1 MVFGISEL
9 ENNEPV
15 ESKVFDL
22 LERLEENSK
31 IRSCSRIGQQKSGT
45 TRPIR
50 IRVQNPAIVHQI
62 LQKAGK
68 LKDIDGYKTI
78 NLSPDRT
85 LEERNTRRELVN
97 QLKKKR
103 TSDPDNHYQI
113 RNGQIL
119 CSS

>member
-15 ESKVFDL
+15 EFKFFDL
-22 LERLEENSK
+22 LERLEENPK
-31 IRSCSRIGQQKSGT
+31 RRSCSRIGQQKSGT

-62 LQKAGK
+62 LQKARK

-78 NLSPDRT
+78 YLSPDRT

-103 TSDPDNHYQI
+103 ANDPDNHYHI
-113 RNGQIL
+113 SRGQIV